1 MNWQEWTKSPA
12 PRLRSRRVTTRLGKV
27 YMRQTLYVINP
38 NSSEAVTAG
47 IDAAMSPLRRPEGP
61 RIECVTL
68 ADGPA
73 GVQTQHD
80 VDRAALSVRRFA
92 VEHADAAGFVTACFS
107 DPGLHML
114 REMPG
119 VRSFGISESAALT
132 AMTLGYRFG
141 VIAILQGSIGRHW
154 RTWGA
159 MGITERVAG
168 EVAIGRTVS
177 ELSDQ
182 QTTLAAMIDAGKRL
196 RDEAGADVLLMG
208 CAGMAGFRAP
218 LQEAVGLPVVEPTQ
232 AAVAMALGRI
242 QLGW

>member
-1 MNWQEWTKSPA
+1 
-12 PRLRSRRVTTRLGKV
+12 
-27 YMRQTLYVINP
+27 MRQTLYVVNP

-47 IDAAMSPLRRPEGP
+47 IDAAMAPLRRPDGP

-68 ADGPA
+68 ADGPP
-73 GVQTQHD
+73 GVQSQQD
-80 VDRAALSVRRFA
+80 VDRAALSVQRFA
-92 VEHADAAGFVTACFS
+92 QEHLGDAAGFVTACFS

-114 REMPG
+114 REMKG
-119 VRSFGISESAALT
+119 VLAFGISECAALT
-132 AMTLGYRFG
+132 AMTLGQRFG

-159 MGITERVAG
+159 MGIAQRVAG

-182 QTTLAAMIDAGKRL
+182 AATLAGMVDAGRRL
-196 RDEAGADVLLMG
+196 RDEHGANVLVMG
-208 CAGMAGFRAP
+208 CAGMAPFRAP
-218 LQEAVGLPVVEPTQ
+218 LQEATGLPVVEPTQ
-232 AAVAMALGRI
+232 AAVSMALGRI

>member
-1 MNWQEWTKSPA
+1 MS
-12 PRLRSRRVTTRLGKV
+12 
-27 YMRQTLYVINP
+27 QTLYVINP

-47 IDAAMSPLRRPEGP
+47 IDAAMAPLRRPEGP
-61 RIECVTL
+61 AIRCVTL
-68 ADGPA
+68 ADGPP

-92 VEHADAAGFVTACFS
+92 EAHLEGTAAFVTACFS

-114 REMPG
+114 REMRGPLA
-119 VRSFGISESAALT
+119 FGISECAALT
-132 AMTLGYRFG
+132 ALTLGQSFG
-141 VIAILQGSIGRHW
+141 VIAILPASIPRHW

-159 MGITERVAG
+159 MGIQQRVAG

-182 QTTLAAMIDAGKRL
+182 TATLEAMIAAGRRL
-196 RDEAGADVLLMG
+196 RDENGANVLVMG
-208 CAGMAGFRAP
+208 CAGMAPFRAP
-218 LQEAVGLPVVEPTQ
+218 LQEATGLPVVEPTQ
-232 AAVAMALGRI
+232 AAVSMALGRI

>member
-1 MNWQEWTKSPA
+1 MS
-12 PRLRSRRVTTRLGKV
+12 
-27 YMRQTLYVINP
+27 QTLYVINP

-47 IDAAMSPLRRPEGP
+47 IDAAMAPLRRAEGP
-61 RIECVTL
+61 EIRCVTL
-68 ADGPA
+68 ADGPP

-92 VEHADAAGFVTACFS
+92 ETHLEGTAAFVTACFS

-114 REMPG
+114 REMRGPL
-119 VRSFGISESAALT
+119 SFGISECAALT
-132 AMTLGYRFG
+132 ALTLGQTFG
-141 VIAILQGSIGRHW
+141 VIAILPASIPRHW

-159 MGITERVAG
+159 MGIQQRVAG

-182 QTTLAAMIDAGKRL
+182 PATLEAMIAAGRRL
-196 RDEAGADVLLMG
+196 RDDKGANVLVMG
-208 CAGMAGFRAP
+208 CAGMAPFRAP
-218 LQEAVGLPVVEPTQ
+218 LQEATGLPVVEPTQ
-232 AAVAMALGRI
+232 AAVSMALGRI

>member
-1 MNWQEWTKSPA
+1 MS
-12 PRLRSRRVTTRLGKV
+12 
-27 YMRQTLYVINP
+27 QTLYVINP

-47 IDAAMSPLRRPEGP
+47 IDAAMAPLRRPEGP
-61 RIECVTL
+61 AIRCVTL
-68 ADGPA
+68 ADGPP

-92 VEHADAAGFVTACFS
+92 QAHVEGTAAFVTACFS

-114 REMPG
+114 REMRGPL
-119 VRSFGISESAALT
+119 SFGISECAALT
-132 AMTLGYRFG
+132 ALTLGQSFG
-141 VIAILQGSIGRHW
+141 VIAILPASVPRHW

-159 MGITERVAG
+159 MGIQQRVAG

-182 QTTLAAMIDAGKRL
+182 AATLEAMVAAGRRL
-196 RDEAGADVLLMG
+196 RDENSANVLVMG
-208 CAGMAGFRAP
+208 CAGMAPFRAP
-218 LQEAVGLPVVEPTQ
+218 LQEATGLPVVEPTQ
-232 AAVAMALGRI
+232 AAVSMALGRI